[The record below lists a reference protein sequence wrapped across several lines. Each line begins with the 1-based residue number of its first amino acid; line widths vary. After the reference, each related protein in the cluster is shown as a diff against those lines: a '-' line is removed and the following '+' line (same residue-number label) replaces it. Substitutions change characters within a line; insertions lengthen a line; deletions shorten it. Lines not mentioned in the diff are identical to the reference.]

1 MQSLRCCWELPSSG
15 QVDYLA
21 RPYYQWKYYA
31 PWIQDDIKL
40 TRRLTINLG
49 LRWDITSPVTEKY
62 DRINRGFLC
71 RPGEPDFVED
81 RPVAVSRVQ
90 GVRRHQGSPA

>member
-1 MQSLRCCWELPSSG
+1 MRSLPCFLDPPASG

-21 RPYYQWKYYA
+21 RPYYQWMYYA

-49 LRWDITSPVTEKY
+49 LRWDITGPVTEKY
-62 DRINRGFLC
+62 DRINRDFFTGQVNPISSKLI
-71 RPGEPDFVED
+71 RPDF
-81 RPVAVSRVQ
+81 PVTR
-90 GVRRHQGSPA
+90 